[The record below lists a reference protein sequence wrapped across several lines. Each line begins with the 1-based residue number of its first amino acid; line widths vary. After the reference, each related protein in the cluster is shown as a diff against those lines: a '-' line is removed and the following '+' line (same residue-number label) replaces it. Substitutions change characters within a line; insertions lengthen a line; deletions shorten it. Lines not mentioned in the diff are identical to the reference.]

1 MIDEFALAAAV
12 AERLIALRGGPRF
25 DGKRWTDQVGAAHAA
40 AIVKETIRVV
50 LGEAAARTNDLDD
63 AARLRTAARLDAV
76 LRVVKSFPVLTVETA
91 DSADGGSGGEP
102 VDF

>member
-40 AIVKETIRVV
+40 AIVRETIRAV
-50 LGEAAARTNDLDD
+50 LGERRPGPTTSTTRPGCEPRRGSMRFLERSRASALTLKRPSLAADQEESL
-63 AARLRTAARLDAV
+63 
-76 LRVVKSFPVLTVETA
+76 
-91 DSADGGSGGEP
+91 
-102 VDF
+102 